1 MKKSFSL
8 LLMALLTTM
17 GMRAQMIAYDVTTAT
32 SELTEL
38 TGATIVDLQGT
49 TGTDLSGLALDADG
63 NMEFNTA
70 DELKGF
76 PIGFNFNYNGQMMT
90 HFLINTDLKLQ
101 LSAKETITT
110 DFHKKDNMVAYY
122 TTEGIHDVIGIS
134 PREGVYGLDD
144 TQISYTT
151 TGSEGNR
158 VLTVEYKNIDFGNGG
173 GWGTE
178 NEYCG
183 TKATIQF
190 RLYEQSGNI
199 EMQVSGMKPTEP
211 GRYNFMR
218 VGILGSSK
226 DFVQV
231 QAWDGSVVSAR
242 DNSISYSATSYP
254 VDGTVYTFAAPE
266 PCVTPLVA
274 PSNIVLTSTTTQISG
289 TFDAVTADKYLVLAT
304 TEEALSEK
312 PVDGTKYAAGN
323 ELGNA
328 RIIAIVDRGEFY
340 GVNDMAQ
347 GTYNVFIIPF
357 NSLCMDGPLYCAEAG
372 KATIALKPAAPAALA
387 ISNIDKTS
395 LTVSATANE
404 AGSTIVIAMTDKAEI
419 NSSDQ
424 VLENGVFGTPTGTY
438 SVGDEI
444 EGGGKI
450 IYVGSTTEAVNLSD
464 LTAGTA
470 YYFRAWS
477 ADGNGGYS
485 SEYLDALDITVSELP
500 WEFPWMNYG
509 DFAPVGWSFDED
521 GVWSDN
527 SRAAYFYNQ
536 INSVG
541 EEGYTDA
548 WAETSWIELGADG
561 TTVMLDLAGTQRSGW
576 MQSAWTLGDDEYVAV
591 QVTTDDEN
599 FTEVLKITNADVE
612 SMSSASFTSFSKR
625 FSDFAGQKA
634 RVRLFIHRT
643 TMGQTQIANF
653 KLAGSTYGIVGT
665 IPGLTWDNDLIMSPN
680 ADNKNIYTVTLD
692 VTIDELPAE
701 AYEYK
706 LRANGSWDGYQLPAE
721 GNQSWMPAE
730 TGEYTLVF
738 TADIAANTLSLS
750 AQHPFSVSFDNKG
763 NWTDVY
769 AYAFSYDG
777 ENVIEY
783 SGAWPGTKVEV
794 SGSFFNRSWTYD
806 FTAEQQ
812 PQYIIWSNGTNYE
825 EYGEEKEQTDDLV
838 FVNGKKYSYY
848 PEITSVQLSGNFGA
862 TGATE
867 WTTIDL
873 TIDEW
878 DAYYEGSL
886 DLSGQTDDKEFKLVI
901 NGGGDESDNWGGW
914 IGSNNVTIGSDTPEG
929 WVVMGETDG
938 SNMTLKHSTT
948 GYKTYHVVATWQSN
962 KTYYEG
968 WTLYFVGDETTD
980 VSGVRANAAQ
990 KQTIHNLK
998 GQLLQKQ
1005 QRGINIVDGKKVT
1018 VK

>member
-1 MKKSFSL
+1 MKKRLSL
-8 LLMALLTTM
+8 FIMAMLAVL
-17 GMRAQMIAYDVTTAT
+17 GVQAQMIAYSVSTNVVGQPGEPTV
-32 SELTEL
+32 
-38 TGATIVDLQGT
+38 IDLQDT
-49 TGTDLSGLALDADG
+49 KGTDLSGTVFDADG
-63 NMEFNTA
+63 NIEFNSA
-70 DELKGF
+70 ENLKGF
-76 PIGFNFNYNGQMMT
+76 PIGFEFRYNSKKMT
-90 HFLINTDLKLQ
+90 HFLIGGDLEIQ
-101 LSAKETITT
+101 LSPTETIST
-110 DFHKKDNMVAYY
+110 DVHKNKSGWFTNS
-122 TTEGIHDVIGIS
+122 GCHDIIGIS
-134 PREGVYGLDD
+134 PREGTYGLDD
-144 TQISYTT
+144 TEISYWT
-151 TGSEGNR
+151 EGTEGYR
-158 VLTVEYKNIDFGNGG
+158 ALVIQYKNVDFGNGG
-173 GWGTE
+173 GYGTE
-178 NEYCG
+178 GEVCG
-183 TKATIQF
+183 AKATVQY
-190 RLYEQSGNI
+190 RLYEKTGNI
-199 EMQVSGMKPTEP
+199 EMKVSGFQPTDP

-218 VGILGSSK
+218 IGILGDAN

-231 QAWDGSVVSAR
+231 QAWDGSVYSAR
-242 DNSISYSATSYP
+242 DNNISYSATSYP

-304 TEEALSEK
+304 TEDALSEK
-312 PVDGTKYAAGN
+312 PADGTKYAAGD

-328 RIIAIVDRGEFY
+328 KVIAIVDRGEFY

-357 NSLCMDGPLYCAEAG
+357 NSLCMDGPLYCTDAA
-372 KATIALKPAAPAALA
+372 KATIALKPAAPEALA
-387 ISNIDKTS
+387 ISNIEKTS

-419 NSSDQ
+419 NSADQ

-444 EGGGKI
+444 EGGGKV
-450 IYVGSTTEAVNLSD
+450 IYVGSTTEAINLSD

-477 ADGNGGYS
+477 TDGNGGYS

-509 DFAPVGWSFDED
+509 DFTPVGWTFSEES
-521 GVWSDN
+521 VWSDN

-541 EEGYTDA
+541 DEGYTDA

-599 FTEVLKITNADVE
+599 FTEVLKITKDDVE
-612 SMSSASFTSFSKR
+612 SMANATFTTFSKR

-680 ADNKNIYTVTLD
+680 ADNKNIYTATLNVT
-692 VTIDELPAE
+692 VDEIPAE

-721 GNQSWMPAE
+721 GNQYWMPAE
-730 TGEYTLVF
+730 TGEYALVF
-738 TADIAANTLSLS
+738 TANIAANTLSLS
-750 AQHPFSVSFDNKG
+750 AQRPFSVSYDNKG

-769 AYAFSYDG
+769 AYTWIEDG
-777 ENVIEY
+777 EGNVIAEP
-783 SGAWPGTKVEV
+783 SGAWPGTPVEV
-794 SGSFFNRSWTYD
+794 SGGFFNRSWTYN
-806 FTAEQQ
+806 FTSEQQ
-812 PQYIIWSNGTNYE
+812 PQYIIWNNGGGNPDYE
-825 EYGEEKEQTDDLV
+825 EEAAQTDNLA

-848 PEITSVQLSGNFGA
+848 PEITSIQLPGSFNNWNGSEMTPGDYANQ
-862 TGATE
+862 
-867 WTTIDL
+867 WNTTIAVTEDV
-873 TIDEW
+873 
-878 DAYYEGSL
+878 
-886 DLSGQTDDKEFKLVI
+886 EFKLLV
-901 NGGGDESDNWGGW
+901 NGNWLGY
-914 IGSNNVTIGSDTPEG
+914 NDVTIEDPSGWLEEG
-929 WVVMGETDG
+929 AENG
-938 SNMTLKHSTT
+938 NIKLKHSVAQKDAYFIVAYWMNPSTDVKSGWLIAVEEGDPSNITT
-948 GYKTYHVVATWQSN
+948 GVRSAT
-962 KTYYEG
+962 
-968 WTLYFVGDETTD
+968 
-980 VSGVRANAAQ
+980 ANAAK
-990 KQTIHNLK
+990 KQTIHNLA
-998 GQLLQKQ
+998 GQQLQQ
-1005 QRGINIVDGKKVT
+1005 TRRGVNIVNGQKRVVKK
-1018 VK
+1018 